1 MSSKNNVAIP
11 RDDALSFVVVSVNSS
26 TPAAAT
32 VPRSHGVVNHTFF
45 LSNETAA
52 LQEPDAKIALIY
64 VEEGCNTLELD
75 DGEKHVGV
83 LGEWT
88 LDGQIT
94 HKFTCLDD
102 FAPEG
107 HSVFMRAVTRKAE

>member
-1 MSSKNNVAIP
+1 MSTSKNNKRRFLQRSSLVAIAIP
-11 RDDALSFVVVSVNSS
+11 RDDALSF
-26 TPAAAT
+26 A
-32 VPRSHGVVNHTFF
+32 VPQHGEDNHTFY

-52 LQEPDAKIALIY
+52 LQEPDAKIALVY

-75 DGEKHVGV
+75 DGEKHVGI
-83 LGEWT
+83 LGEWSF
-88 LDGQIT
+88 DGQIT

-107 HSVFMRAVTRKAE
+107 HSVFMRSVTRKAE